1 MVDADSDMW
10 PGLRRLAV
18 KWMGH
23 YHLSAMPRRR
33 GGGDV
38 ADSPAVAGALRHV
51 GFFYQTEDDYASTV
65 SGFLRDGLAAGEPTF
80 AAVPPV
86 KISLVRDTL
95 GADARGIE
103 FADMTGM
110 GRNPA
115 RIIPRVLAFVG
126 RHPGRRVRYV
136 GEPMWASRSAAE
148 LREATRHEALINLAF
163 ANADAEILCPYDTTE
178 LEPAVIADAR
188 LTHPVLL
195 SDGRQGPSPGYAV
208 PFQIPF
214 SCSLPLPAPPHD
226 AMSHMYRTDLSRVRA
241 LVLQH
246 ARTAGLPDAR
256 ANDLVLAVSEVAAN
270 TLRHTRSHGTL
281 TIWHDQDEIVCEIH
295 DDGTITDP
303 LAGRRMPAPDA
314 GGGHGL
320 WLVHQVCD
328 LVELRSDGSGTTVR
342 MHMAIHPPL
351 AGG

>member
-1 MVDADSDMW
+1 MA
-10 PGLRRLAV
+10 G
-18 KWMGH
+18 
-23 YHLSAMPRRR
+23 
-33 GGGDV
+33 
-38 ADSPAVAGALRHV
+38 SPAVAGAFRHV
-51 GFFYQTEDDYASTV
+51 GFFYRTEADYAATV
-65 SGFLRDGLAAGEPTF
+65 AGFLRDGLAAGDSAF
-80 AAVPPV
+80 AAVPSTRV
-86 KISLVRDTL
+86 SLIRDTL
-95 GADARGIE
+95 GADARDVE

-115 RIIPRVLAFVG
+115 RIIPRLLAFAG
-126 RHPGRRVRYV
+126 RHAGRHVRYV
-136 GEPMWASRSAAE
+136 GEPIWAARSAAE
-148 LREATRHEALINLAF
+148 LREGTRHEALINLAF

-188 LTHPVLL
+188 RTHPVLL
-195 SDGRQGPSPGYAV
+195 SGGRHGASRGYAV
-208 PFQIPF
+208 PFQIPS

-226 AMSHMYRTDLSRVRA
+226 AMSYTYRTDLSQVRA
-241 LVLQH
+241 LVLQR
-246 ARTAGLPDAR
+246 ARDAGLTDAR

-303 LAGRRMPAPDA
+303 LAGRRTPVPDA
-314 GGGHGL
+314 SGGHGL

-328 LVELRSDGSGTTVR
+328 LVELRSDGTGTTVR
-342 MHMAIHPPL
+342 MHMAIHPTL